1 MASVAVAA
9 AEVTD
14 ALGNATFTFPAGM
27 FAAAPVVSV
36 SVQTA
41 NVNVT
46 EARVTA
52 LNATTCTVN
61 VRSSAGINIAL
72 LGLTLLGLPTPLA
85 GATVHL
91 VALPAD
97 PSVT

>member
-1 MASVAVAA
+1 MASTGDTFHDKVVTNGAGDAVFA
-9 AEVTD
+9 
-14 ALGNATFTFPAGM
+14 FPAGM
-27 FAAAPVVSV
+27 FAVAPVVGV

-52 LNATTCTVN
+52 LTATSCTVN
-61 VRSSAGINIAL
+61 VRSSAGINVAL

-91 VALPAD
+91 VAGPA
-97 PSVT
+97 